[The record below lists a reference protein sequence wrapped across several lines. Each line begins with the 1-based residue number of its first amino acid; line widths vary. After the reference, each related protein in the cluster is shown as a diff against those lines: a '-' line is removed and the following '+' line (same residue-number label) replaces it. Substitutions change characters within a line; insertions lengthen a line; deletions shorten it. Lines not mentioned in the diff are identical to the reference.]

1 MQLKFLSLKGQI
13 NQLSNIIVVYGEDDY
28 LRDRA
33 VEQIKS
39 ALDVEFPE
47 LNVSVM
53 SNAAMDDVINSAIVL
68 PFMSGTRFVVVKNYT
83 APDGHEQRERDKF
96 LNYAKNAL
104 NSTVLVFSVNKL
116 SSVLSDVATVDYV
129 ECNKLDR
136 NAIEKWI
143 SAYCRKCGKTISPY
157 NARLISEYCLD
168 DMTRINSEV
177 QKICFYSDGEVTKND
192 IDLMIEKDSDIK
204 LYEFAN
210 EIANKNA
217 DKAFQLANGLLSKG
231 TKITT
236 LVSSVYNTF
245 RRMFFSV
252 VSGMGQNEMAS
263 YLGVKPFAVT
273 KAREVAEKFTQIKL
287 KRALEI
293 CAQADENLK
302 KNINNNAVVNF
313 LILSLIN
320 L

>member
-1 MQLKFLSLKGQI
+1 MQLKFLSLKGQV
-13 NQLSNIIVVYGEDDY
+13 NQLSNIIVVHGEDDY

-39 ALDVEFPE
+39 LLDVQFPE
-47 LNVSVM
+47 LNVSVL
-53 SNAAMDDVINSAIVL
+53 SNAVIDDVVNSCIVL
-68 PFMSGTRFVVVKNYT
+68 PFMSGTRFVVVKNYS
-83 APDGHEQRERDKF
+83 APEGHEQKEREKF
-96 LNYAKNAL
+96 LSYAKNPL
-104 NSTVLVFSVNKL
+104 NSTVLIFSVNKL
-116 SSVLSDVATVDYV
+116 SSVLNDVASVDYV

-136 NAIEKWI
+136 NSIEKWI
-143 SAYCRKCGKTISPY
+143 IAYCRKCKKNISPY
-157 NARLISEYCLD
+157 NARLIAEYCLD
-168 DMTRINSEV
+168 DMTRINTEV
-177 QKICFYSDGEVTKND
+177 QKICFYSDEEITKD
-192 IDLMIEKDSDIK
+192 DVDLMIEKDSDIK

-217 DKAFQLANGLLSKG
+217 DRAFQLANSLLTKG

-245 RRMFFSV
+245 RRMFYSL

-273 KAREVAEKFTQIKL
+273 KAREVAERFSQVKL
-287 KRALEI
+287 KKALEI
-293 CAQADENLK
+293 CAKADENLK
-302 KNINNNAVVNF
+302 KNMDNNAVVNF
-313 LILSLIN
+313 MILSLIS